1 MVEKFACLKNPQ
13 RCFKFISA
21 FVLLL
26 LLGISGWTAPAYAA
40 SCKTWQTISDE
51 CSTGC
56 SVSNGATCNEYQC
69 NSSPP
74 ISTGSG
80 TKVIYHSWPAWI
92 VTELGQ
98 QIIRNGVVCG
108 LCTMSTQE
116 LLCPTTCSAQNKI
129 TAFSAD
135 KLVITAGESVTF
147 TWSSSGCIENST
159 LTVGGKTFTG
169 GNSAIWTGTDADDQF
184 NDPRKY
190 PAKLTVSGD
199 CCGSDTKTI
208 EITVNPPPKSCP
220 LKSKFKSSVNVVTG
234 SLLQSEQLFASKGG
248 NLAAAINLTYDSL
261 DPRIGP
267 LGAKWSHSY
276 DIGLV
281 PNADGSVTLR
291 EGNTRS
297 FYNLVN
303 GVFVSETGD
312 YSTLVK
318 TADNTYTLTYNDGS
332 KKKFTASGRIIST
345 TDWNGNSLSFVYDT
359 AGNLA
364 SIIDAAFRT
373 TTFTY
378 DTNNLLTTITDP
390 AGKDYT
396 FTYSGNTLTAI
407 TWPDSS
413 SWQYTYD
420 AKGFMLSKT
429 DPLGKVT
436 TYTYDANHRVLTG
449 TDTAGSKSVAYPT
462 ATTTVNS
469 STMTQEDG
477 GVWNFTYDSHNGV
490 LTQKT
495 DPLGKSTTYVY
506 DTNKNLTKETAP
518 DGSITSYT
526 YDSAGNRLSTTD
538 ALGNTTTYTYNS
550 LGQVTSTTDPLGR
563 TTTNTYNTNGQL
575 FQTIDPLGAK
585 TTNSYDT
592 KGNLTSVTNAL
603 NQTSS
608 FTYDAAGNQT
618 SNTDPGGATS
628 SFTYDAMGN
637 MLTQTDPQG
646 KVTTFEYD
654 GRYRLAK
661 STDPLGNVTSYTYD
675 INGNKTSQ
683 TDANGNVTH
692 YEYDDQGHLV
702 KTIDAL
708 ANATTYTYST
718 TGCSSCGGGTDK
730 LMSLTDAKGQTTSYQ
745 YDLLGRLTQETDP
758 LGKVTTY
765 AYDVVGSLITKTD
778 ANNAAITYTYDALKR
793 LTKKSYP
800 DSTSVNYTYDAVGRV
815 LTSGNASVAY
825 TYAYDAAGRVTSVTD
840 SRGYT
845 IANAY
850 GSLGNR
856 TRMTVQPGTADERV
870 TTYYYDT
877 DNRLT
882 GITSNAGTF
891 TYGYDSLGRRRSLAY
906 PNGITTGYNYDDGGR
921 LTALNHGTVAS
932 FTYTL
937 DKVGNRTGKTTTEAE
952 QYLYDSIYRLLTVTS
967 TKPEAFSFDQIGN
980 RLTGPGA
987 KDTAY
992 LYNAG
997 NQMLQGRKLQYGYD
1011 NAGNQTTKTVPNATD
1026 KSWTH
1031 TWDFESRLI
1040 KMEKIKG
1047 AEKKTVIFTYDP
1059 QGRRIGKQ
1067 VTSVIEGLQ
1076 SYVYVYDND
1085 NIVLEVLTDGSGTN
1099 TTYFTHG
1106 VGVDEH
1112 LALERNGSFY
1122 YHADALGNVTTVTD
1136 HDGSVVQ
1143 SYEYDSFGMVKASTG
1158 FRNSYTY
1165 TGREWDKEAGLYY
1178 YRARYYDPMEGRF
1191 IQKDPIGFRGGDV
1204 NLYGYVQNRPI
1215 ILTDPTGL
1223 AYFAKRHLSFL
1234 PLALTNPNDEKYSC
1248 ELVHE
1253 QLFFEDEK
1261 LPTNI
1266 GYFSDS
1272 SVPRPDSAKELSTYT
1287 IISSQHFNDCVMRE
1301 AVNKVKTKPYLLL
1314 GYNCQNW
1321 AKEVRNE
1328 YSKLIKNPEIKK
1340 RCCIQ

>member
-1 MVEKFACLKNPQ
+1 MSENLWGNNKYHVNLVLVV
-13 RCFKFISA
+13 FILLQFVVSSFLSSTA
-21 FVLLL
+21 RADSVCKSWVLLESVCSP
-26 LLGISGWTAPAYAA
+26 G
-40 SCKTWQTISDE
+40 SCSQHSQWWCDVDGPLCIGPKYYTSSTTRESVYYGMMNSCADL
-51 CSTGC
+51 CSK
-56 SVSNGATCNEYQC
+56 VPEEYKC
-69 NSSPP
+69 DPCVGP
-74 ISTGSG
+74 
-80 TKVIYHSWPAWI
+80 
-92 VTELGQ
+92 
-98 QIIRNGVVCG
+98 
-108 LCTMSTQE
+108 
-116 LLCPTTCSAQNKI
+116 NKI
-129 TAFSAD
+129 TSFSAD
-135 KLVITAGESVTF
+135 KTVITAGEAVTF
-147 TWSSSGCIENST
+147 SWDYTKCVDNAK
-159 LTVGGKTFTG
+159 LTVGNQTFSGGK
-169 GNSAIWTGTDADDQF
+169 SATWTGTDADLSIKE
-184 NDPRKY
+184 PKTY
-190 PAKLTVSGD
+190 SATLTVSDD
-199 CCGSDTKTI
+199 CCGSDTSKPI
-208 EITVNPPPKSCP
+208 KITVNPPPKCKTCP
-220 LKSKFKSSVNVVTG
+220 CPEDSPFSSSV
-234 SLLQSEQLFASKGG
+234 SLLTGALKQSESLFAAKGG
-248 NLAAAINLTYDSL
+248 GLVPAIALSYNSL
-261 DPRIGP
+261 IPRIGAM
-267 LGAKWSHSY
+267 GAKWSHNY
-276 DIGLV
+276 EIALTVD
-281 PNADGSVTLR
+281 NDYSVTIQ
-291 EGNTRS
+291 EANTYSR
-297 FYNLVN
+297 FLLIN
-303 GVFVSETGD
+303 GVYVSSTAD
-312 YSTLVK
+312 TATLVK
-318 TADNTYTLTYNDGS
+318 TADNTYSLTRNDGS
-332 KKKFTASGRIIST
+332 YYKFNTDGQLLSTADLNDNR
-345 TDWNGNSLSFVYDT
+345 LSFAYDT
-359 AGNLA
+359 AGNLVTV
-364 SIIDAAFRT
+364 IDAAGRT
-373 TTFTY
+373 TAFVY
-378 DTNNLLTTITDP
+378 DGNKRLTTITDP
-390 AGKDYT
+390 AGKNYT
-396 FTYSGNTLTAI
+396 FIYSGNLLSTI
-407 TWPDSS
+407 TWPDNST
-413 SWQYTYD
+413 WHYTYD
-420 AKGFMLSKT
+420 ANGLMLSKT

-436 TYTYDANHRVLTG
+436 TYTYDDNLRVVQG
-449 TDTAGSKSVAYPT
+449 TPPNGITKVVAHPT
-462 ATTTVNS
+462 ATSTVRS
-469 STMTQEDG
+469 STITDNNG
-477 GVWNFTYDSHNGV
+477 GVWTYTYDSHYGYM
-490 LTQKT
+490 TQKT
-495 DPLGKSTTYVY
+495 DPLGKITTYAY
-506 DTNKNLTKETAP
+506 DANQNRIKETAP
-518 DGSITSYT
+518 DGSITSFT
-526 YDSAGNRLSTTD
+526 YDGAGNRLSMTD

-550 LGQVTSTTDPLGR
+550 LGQVTSSTDPLGR
-563 TTTNTYNTNGQL
+563 TTTNTYNSTGQL
-575 FQTIDPLGAK
+575 LQTIDPLGAK

-603 NQTSS
+603 NQTST
-608 FTYDAAGNQT
+608 FAYDSAGNQT
-618 SNTDPGGATS
+618 SSTDPSGATS

-654 GRYRLAK
+654 GCYRLAK
-661 STDPLGNVTSYTYD
+661 VTDPLGNVTTYAYD
-675 INGNKTSQ
+675 AKGNKTSQ
-683 TDANGNVTH
+683 TDANGNVTR

-708 ANATTYTYST
+708 GFTTSYTYGS
-718 TGCSSCGGGTDK
+718 TGCTSCGSGTDK